1 MAITQKVRMAE
12 FWFMFTRLFHNVFYQ
27 CMKFQV
33 NSFYGLEVM
42 TWTKIQT
49 ENYQRAI
56 TKKIRVAELWFLCI
70 ALLHNGEV
78 QCT

>member
-56 TKKIRVAELWFLCI
+56 TKKNKGGRVMVLV
-70 ALLHNGEV
+70 H
-78 QCT
+78 CTSP